1 MKYILICFLLLLPVN
16 ALCGAFEEPHITVI
30 GVAETEVVPD
40 EIRWHLGIK
49 TQGATTIEASKRH
62 TTEVSQVLQVLRS
75 LGQKDDSVLTTNM
88 QLKENW
94 LYRNNNREKT
104 GYYGFTEIHFKTN
117 DFSTYVDYWSGLT
130 VLPYVSVS
138 SVTFELSSR
147 VGIEDQIKIK
157 AIKQGREKAA
167 ALAAALAADI
177 GNPLLIEEL
186 EVGTYSPQG
195 GVRAMTMESDA
206 GVRQS
211 ISPGK
216 EVVRAR
222 VKLVFTLKVP

>member
-1 MKYILICFLLLLPVN
+1 MKYILICFLLLLPVT
-16 ALCGAFEEPHITVI
+16 ASYAAFEAPHITVF

-40 EIRWHLGIK
+40 EIKWHLGIK
-49 TQGATTIEASKRH
+49 TQGATTIEVSKRH

-75 LGQKDDSVLTTNM
+75 LGQKEDSVLTTNM

-94 LYRNNNREKT
+94 TYRNNNREKT

-117 DFSTYVDYWSGLT
+117 DFTTYVDYWSGLT
-130 VLPYVSVS
+130 ALPHVSVS
-138 SVTFELSSR
+138 SVTFDLSSR
-147 VGIEDQIKIK
+147 AGIEDQIKIK

-167 ALAAALAADI
+167 ALAAALGADI

-186 EVGTYSPQG
+186 DDWTYSPQG
-195 GVRAMTMESDA
+195 GVRAMAMESDA
-206 GVRQS
+206 GGRQV